1 MKQHHTKNKGDI
13 GVLKSQ
19 IDLYE
24 KGYFVCIPLT
34 EHGSFD
40 LVIVKDKERK
50 TVQVKSKSLKNGKL
64 EIPFR
69 QSSSDKRGVHTKHW
83 NKEEI
88 DIVCVYCFDTDKCY
102 YFDPKNYSLSITLRV
117 EAPKNSQIKNIHL
130 ADDFLRVP

>member
-88 DIVCVYCFDTDKCY
+88 DIYVFIV
-102 YFDPKNYSLSITLRV
+102 LI
-117 EAPKNSQIKNIHL
+117 QINAIISTQKIIL
-130 ADDFLRVP
+130 FPLLCG